1 MGNFLIALPACW
13 AKEDGMTSIREQWNL
28 EMALEVLK
36 SKAIESKTWS
46 EAAKWILLYGP
57 PELQEIMRQASN
69 IATNSF
75 FPQLE
80 PERYT
85 ESGDPCYDIEKVA
98 EALGVTKQEALE
110 KMAEMEYEQGIQ
122 HLFAGSETYKIQ

>member
-1 MGNFLIALPACW
+1 MLLF
-13 AKEDGMTSIREQWNL
+13 KEQWNL

-36 SKAIESKTWS
+36 NKTVESKTWS

-57 PELQEIMRQASN
+57 PELQEIMRQASS
-69 IATNSF
+69 IATNSY

-85 ESGDPCYDIEKVA
+85 ELGEPCYDIEKVA
-98 EALGVTKQEALE
+98 EALGVTRKEALE
-110 KMAEMEYEQGIQ
+110 KMAEMEYEQGVQ
-122 HLFAGSETYKIQ
+122 HLFHGSETEKIQ

>member
-1 MGNFLIALPACW
+1 
-13 AKEDGMTSIREQWNL
+13 MTSFREHWNL

-36 SKAIESKTWS
+36 NKSVESRTWS

-57 PELQEIMRQASN
+57 PELQEVMRQASN
-69 IATNSF
+69 IATRSC
-75 FPQLE
+75 FPELE

-85 ESGDPCYDIEKVA
+85 DAGEPCYDIEKVA
-98 EALGVTKQEALE
+98 EVLGVTKQEALE

-122 HLFAGSETYKIQ
+122 HLFDGSETHKIH

>member
-1 MGNFLIALPACW
+1 MISF
-13 AKEDGMTSIREQWNL
+13 KEQWNL
-28 EMALEVLK
+28 EMALDVLK
-36 SKAIESKTWS
+36 SETVESKTWS

-57 PELQEIMRQASN
+57 PELQELMRQASS
-69 IATNSF
+69 IATSSC

-98 EALGVTKQEALE
+98 EALGVTRQEALE
-110 KMAEMEYEQGIQ
+110 KMSEMEYEHGIQ
-122 HLFAGSETYKIQ
+122 HLYDASETENIQ